1 MLFARGDAQEPMAM
15 AEVFIGEATLFR
27 TEKQG
32 NTAAGRMLAEE
43 AGGLVQAAHG
53 VLQLP
58 KANRSGSNNESAI
71 LDGFSNGLEFFGF
84 GEQRR
89 GADGGTGLAKCQF
102 VGVHDAKMEKAE
114 IAHGARGGADVE
126 RVARGDK
133 NDPQAVGF
141 GISWQ
146 GS

>member
-15 AEVFIGEATLFR
+15 AEVFIAEATLFR
-27 TEKQG
+27 TEKKG
-32 NTAAGRMLAEE
+32 NKATSKMLAQRTRGSVEP
-43 AGGLVQAAHG
+43 ADR

-58 KANRSGSNNESAI
+58 KSHGSCSHHKGAI
-71 LDGFSNGLEFFGF
+71 PDGFSDGLEFFGF

-89 GADGGTGLAKCQF
+89 GADRRTGLAKRQF
-102 VGVHDAKMEKAE
+102 VGVHDAKMEKTE

-133 NDPQAVGF
+133 DDPQPVGF
-141 GISWQ
+141 GIGSQ
-146 GS
+146 GN